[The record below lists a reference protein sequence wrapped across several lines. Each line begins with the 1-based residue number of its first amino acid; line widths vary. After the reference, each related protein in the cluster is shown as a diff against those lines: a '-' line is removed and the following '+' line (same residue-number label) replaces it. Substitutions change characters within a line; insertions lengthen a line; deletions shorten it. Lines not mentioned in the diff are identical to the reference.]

1 MRRALLSSPVFI
13 ALAAL
18 ALLAG
23 SAAHAQPPP
32 DTMAQRMQ
40 VCTACHGKEGRATR
54 EGYFPRIAGKPAGYL
69 FNQLENFQ
77 LGRRNNE
84 AMVHLVD
91 HLTPAYLQE
100 IAAYFSSL
108 ELPHPPAQP
117 PDVAPAVL
125 ERGARL
131 VRQGDPARQLP
142 SCTSCHGDRMTGVQ
156 PAMPGLLGLPRDYL
170 IAQLGAWRTGQRKS
184 AAPDC
189 MGTIANRLSPDD
201 VSAVAAW
208 LAAQDVPRDGAPA
221 ARLAAP
227 LPLDCGS
234 GLQ

>member
-1 MRRALLSSPVFI
+1 MRRALLFTFVS
-13 ALAAL
+13 AL

-23 SAAHAQPPP
+23 GTAHAQRPA
-32 DTMAQRMQ
+32 DTIAQRMHA
-40 VCTACHGKEGRATR
+40 CTACHGKEGRATR

-69 FNQLENFQ
+69 YNQLENFQ

-100 IAAYFSSL
+100 IAAYFGSL
-108 ELPHPPAQP
+108 DLPYPPAQP
-117 PDVAPAVL
+117 PDALPAVL
-125 ERGARL
+125 ARGALL
-131 VRQGDPARQLP
+131 VRQGDPARKLP
-142 SCTSCHGDRMTGVQ
+142 SCTSCHGDHMTGVH

-170 IAQLGAWRTGQRKS
+170 IAQLGAWRTGQRKA

-189 MGTIANRLSPDD
+189 MGTIAKRLSPED

-234 GLQ
+234 GLR

>member
-1 MRRALLSSPVFI
+1 MRRALVLSLVS
-13 ALAAL
+13 AL

-23 SAAHAQPPP
+23 GTALAQRPA
-32 DTMAQRMQ
+32 DTIAQRMQ
-40 VCTACHGKEGRATR
+40 ACTACHGKDGRATR
-54 EGYFPRIAGKPAGYL
+54 AGYFPRIAGKPAGYL
-69 FNQLENFQ
+69 YNQLENFQ

-100 IAAYFSSL
+100 IAAYFAAL
-108 ELPHPPAQP
+108 DLPHPPAQP
-117 PDVAPAVL
+117 PDASPAVL
-125 ERGARL
+125 ERGALL

-142 SCTSCHGDRMTGVQ
+142 SCTSCHGDRMMGVQ

-170 IAQLGAWRTGQRKS
+170 IAQLGAWRTGQRKA

-189 MGTIANRLSPDD
+189 MGTIANRLSPED

-208 LAAQDVPRDGAPA
+208 LAAQDVPRGAAPA